1 MPGGKRS
8 GGRPCK
14 KHRAGRP
21 SKTTANPLTRAQIED
36 LSNILCACRRSGLD
50 AANSLHI
57 INRYLTSY
65 CCKGGKSS
73 ANWERASRSLI
84 EAYCSKTANA
94 DKSIRSVVSK
104 LMLEVSGSMSIP
116 RDQAHFIAAKGLLKR
131 SSHGLILKC
140 SVTSANIQEL
150 VQAANEQGPTG
161 NETSDNAADPK
172 LQNSFT
178 MKNIFKR
185 YKNRNGELAGK
196 SLYKYCA
203 GYWKEG
209 TPAVPY
215 FFGYHKRPTWPMS
228 ETFAKWTLILHCP
241 WNSSPDETKRGH
253 DNHVDALVAYLSTE
267 DCRVPNDIWN
277 EILRVKRKE
286 NEVSVDET
294 AAVSGVDG
302 DIAGVGLP
310 TDNRTDDRLQ
320 DAAAATVAPHAS
332 DREQDFEDIQ
342 ERLLHSL
349 RKPPEDHN

>member
-1 MPGGKRS
+1 MCIEHTRSAQHIWHLLPINISNSGVSSNSSNGSTRAQWKRTMPGGKRS

-84 EAYCSKTANA
+84 EAYCSRTANA

-150 VQAANEQGPTG
+150 LQATSKQGQQVTRPAT
-161 NETSDNAADPK
+161 TP
-172 LQNSFT
+172 LTQN
-178 MKNIFKR
+178 
-185 YKNRNGELAGK
+185 YK
-196 SLYKYCA
+196 
-203 GYWKEG
+203 
-209 TPAVPY
+209 TV
-215 FFGYHKRPTWPMS
+215 
-228 ETFAKWTLILHCP
+228 
-241 WNSSPDETKRGH
+241 SP
-253 DNHVDALVAYLSTE
+253 
-267 DCRVPNDIWN
+267 
-277 EILRVKRKE
+277 
-286 NEVSVDET
+286 
-294 AAVSGVDG
+294 
-302 DIAGVGLP
+302 
-310 TDNRTDDRLQ
+310 
-320 DAAAATVAPHAS
+320 
-332 DREQDFEDIQ
+332 
-342 ERLLHSL
+342 
-349 RKPPEDHN
+349 